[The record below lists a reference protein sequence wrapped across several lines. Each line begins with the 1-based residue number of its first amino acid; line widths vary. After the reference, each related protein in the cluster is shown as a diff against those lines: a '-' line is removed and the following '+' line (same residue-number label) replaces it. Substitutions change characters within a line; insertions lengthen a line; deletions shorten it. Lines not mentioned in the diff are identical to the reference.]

1 MKKLLLFLL
10 GVAALPLHAQ
20 SPGGVNG
27 ADLWYKAVRHI
38 KPSGALP
45 LAGLLRRFRGFNP
58 AGTFKPG

>member
-27 ADLWYKAVRHI
+27 ADLWYKAVPPHQT
-38 KPSGALP
+38 
-45 LAGLLRRFRGFNP
+45 FRGFTAGRTSP
-58 AGTFKPG
+58 AIPWL